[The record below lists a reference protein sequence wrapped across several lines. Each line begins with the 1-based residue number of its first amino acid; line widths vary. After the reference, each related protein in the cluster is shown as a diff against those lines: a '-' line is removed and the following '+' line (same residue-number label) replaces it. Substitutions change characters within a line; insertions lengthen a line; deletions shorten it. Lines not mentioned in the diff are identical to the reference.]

1 MQQTIQPVDDLVKT
15 GFAQQM
21 IRQFRA
27 ETVYVTSPDKLK
39 ALQVMLGN
47 KPVKYPYLFLNVQS
61 TSPNVDSYNPHRL
74 SRQGIPVS
82 LNTDN
87 NQIQM
92 ARIVPVNFEIEV
104 TFVTNQYSG
113 DLSTVQGFV
122 TRWLFARRNGA
133 LQFNVDYGLSQLS
146 ISYMLSDNVPTPP
159 RENPADGE
167 SIYQVVTT
175 ATVHGYVSE
184 PELGTRGK
192 VNRIQLAEVSAAQL
206 QALGIQSPAAKTFSF

>member
-1 MQQTIQPVDDLVKT
+1 MQQTIQPIDDLIKQ

-27 ETVYVTSPDKLK
+27 QTIYTTSPDKLK
-39 ALQVMLGN
+39 TLQQLLGN
-47 KPVKYPYLFLNVQS
+47 DPVKYPYIFLNVQS
-61 TSPNVDSYNPHRL
+61 TAPNTDSYNAHRL
-74 SRQGIPVS
+74 SRHGIPVS

-104 TFVTNQYSG
+104 TFVTNEYSG
-113 DLSTVQGFV
+113 DLTTVQGFV

-146 ISYMLSDNVPTPP
+146 ISYMLSDNISTPP
-159 RENPADGE
+159 RESPADGE
-167 SIYQVVTT
+167 SVYQIVTT

-184 PELGTRGK
+184 PELGTRGRI
-192 VNRIQLAEVSAAQL
+192 NRIQLAEVSAEQL
-206 QALGIQSPAAKTFSF
+206 QAMGIQAASATTFSF

>member
-1 MQQTIQPVDDLVKT
+1 MQQTIEPVDALVKA

-27 ETVYVTSPDKLK
+27 EASYTTAPDKLK
-39 ALQVMLGN
+39 ALQQYLGN
-47 KPVKYPYLFLNVQS
+47 KTPTYPYIFLNVQS
-61 TSPNVDSYNPHRL
+61 TAPNNDSYNAHRL
-74 SRQGIPVS
+74 SRHGIPVS

-87 NQIQM
+87 NQIQT

-104 TFVTNQYSG
+104 TFITNKYTG
-113 DLSTVQGFV
+113 ELDAVQGFV

-167 SIYQVVTT
+167 SVYQVVTT
-175 ATVHGYVSE
+175 ATVHGFISE
-184 PELGTRGK
+184 PELGTRGR
-192 VNRIQLAEVSAAQL
+192 VNRIQLAEVSVEQL
-206 QALGIQSPAAKTFSF
+206 QSLGIQRQDAKTFFF